1 MRWIRS
7 LSRRLQ
13 SLVSKESS
21 NAALREELR
30 FHLARLVEGNMA
42 QGMPERE
49 AVVAAQAS
57 FGNWAGTTEQCYQ
70 ARGTAWIDDFLQDL
84 RYGLRTL
91 KKHRSF
97 SVTSV
102 LTLAIGI
109 GACTAIFSVVYAVLL
124 RSLPYGSPEQLVNL
138 YTPSLQ
144 LLRQGI
150 PAELFNPSFADFF
163 DLKKQSHLLEAVTLF
178 EQTSFNV
185 AADSHV
191 ERVGAARVDA
201 EFFRTLQSQP
211 EVGRAIDAGDLQ
223 PGSNQVTIISHGLW
237 LEMFGGTKN
246 ILDRTIR
253 FDGATY
259 RIIGVTPAGFAYP
272 HRSDLP
278 AGFGNVDH
286 TQIWVPAAL
295 TPQQRAC
302 RDNCGAFALARLKRG
317 VTLGEAETELSLMM
331 ARLNSLHDPAMHDF
345 VVRLEPLLDI
355 SAGPVRPLMRLLLVS
370 VGLLWLIA
378 CANAANLLMARAAN
392 RTHELGVRAALGAR
406 RERLFRQMLTE
417 SLLLSLA
424 AGCAGTAFAWFFL
437 RGLLRL
443 NPGDIPRIEG
453 AALDL
458 RMLGF
463 LAGITVLTSL
473 LFGVLPSSMASRI
486 NLAAL
491 LKSGE
496 MRGVTGDKAK
506 IRRALSIAQVALVVV
521 LLTATGLL
529 LRSYA
534 KVLEAPVG
542 FSPSTITVNIQ
553 FGPTLDGWPANP
565 RYDTPEKRRAFFAE
579 AVERLQHTPGVQ
591 AAGWIDFLPLS
602 NAEEMNNIEVQGSS
616 DKKDG
621 LVESRRVSPG
631 YFSAMQIPLIRGQ
644 AFSDDAGPK
653 DPEQVIVNETLAR
666 KYFGSADPAGRHI
679 RVSPKDPWLTIVG
692 VIADVRIQNPE
703 TNAQPQIYT
712 CLWQTDTNAW
722 PTNAAYLAVRS
733 ILPETAAILDIRAA
747 VKRLD
752 HDVALA
758 DIHTMRGLKS
768 EKTARRQFQ
777 TMLLTAFSAIAMA
790 LAVIGVYGLLAFWVR
805 QRTSEIGIRMAL
817 GSTRKGLLGLVL
829 REGMILFG
837 TGLGIGIAVSMAL
850 TRLVSGFLYGV
861 PAIDPVTYAMVACLL
876 LFGTMTACVVPG
888 LRATRIDPMK
898 ALRSE

>member
-1 MRWIRS
+1 MRLMQS
-7 LSRRLQ
+7 LIRRLQ
-13 SLVSKESS
+13 SMVSKESS
-21 NAALREELR
+21 NVALHEELR
-30 FHLARLVEGNMA
+30 FHLERLVEENMA
-42 QGMPERE
+42 QGMTERE
-49 AVVAAQAS
+49 AVAAAQAS
-57 FGNWAGTTEQCYQ
+57 FGNWAGTTQQCYQ
-70 ARGTAWIDDFLQDL
+70 ARGTAWIDDLFQDV

-91 KKHRSF
+91 KKQRSF
-97 SVTSV
+97 AVTSV

-109 GACTAIFSVVYAVLL
+109 GACTAIFSVVNAVLL
-124 RSLPYGSPEQLVNL
+124 RSLPYGNPEQLVNL
-138 YTPSLQ
+138 YTPSLR

-150 PAELFNPSFADFF
+150 PAELFNPSFADFS

-178 EQTSFNV
+178 EQTTFNV
-185 AADSHV
+185 AADSQV

-211 EVGRAIDAGDLQ
+211 ELGRAIDAGDQQ

-237 LEMFGGTKN
+237 LEMFDGTKN
-246 ILDRTIR
+246 ILGRAIR

-259 RIIGVTPAGFAYP
+259 RIIGVMPAGFAYP
-272 HRSDLP
+272 HMGDLP
-278 AGFGNVDH
+278 VGFGSVDH
-286 TQIWVPAAL
+286 TQIWLPAAL
-295 TPQQRAC
+295 SPRQMAC
-302 RDNCGAFALARLKRG
+302 RDCGGFVLARLQRG
-317 VTLGEAETELSLMM
+317 VTLREAETELSAIM

-345 VVRLEPLLDI
+345 VGRLEPLLDI

-378 CANAANLLMARAAN
+378 CANAASLLMARAAS
-392 RTHELGVRAALGAR
+392 RTHELGVRATLGAK
-406 RERLFRQMLTE
+406 RERLFRQMITE

-424 AGCAGTAFAWFFL
+424 AGCAGTAFAWFFI

-473 LFGVLPSSMASRI
+473 VFGVLPASIASRV

-491 LKSGE
+491 LKSGG
-496 MRGVTGDKAK
+496 MRGVTDDKAR
-506 IRRALSIAQVALVVV
+506 IRRVLSIAQVALVVV

-534 KVLEAPVG
+534 KVLEVPVG
-542 FSPSTITVNIQ
+542 FSPSTITANIQ
-553 FGPTLDGWPANP
+553 FSPPLAGWPANP
-565 RYDTPEKRRAFFAE
+565 RYDTPEKRKAFFAE
-579 AVERLQHTPGVQ
+579 AIERLQHTPGIQ

-602 NAEEMNNIEVQGSS
+602 NAEDMNNIEVQGSS
-616 DKKDG
+616 NKKDG

-631 YFSAMQIPLIRGQ
+631 YFAAMQIPLIRGK
-644 AFSDDAGPK
+644 AFSDAAGPK
-653 DPEQVIVNETLAR
+653 DPEQVIVNETLATE
-666 KYFGSADPAGRHI
+666 YFGGADPVGRHI
-679 RVSPKDPWLTIVG
+679 RVSPKDPWLSIIG
-692 VIADVRIQNPE
+692 VIADVRIENPE
-703 TNAQPQIYT
+703 SNAAPQIYT
-712 CLWQTDTNAW
+712 SLWQTDTSAW
-722 PTNAAYLAVRS
+722 PTNLAFLAVRS
-733 ILPETAAILDIRAA
+733 ILPETAEILDIRNAIQ
-747 VKRLD
+747 RLD
-752 HDVALA
+752 PDLALA
-758 DIHTMRGLKS
+758 DIHTMRALKS

-777 TMLLTAFSAIAMA
+777 TMLLTAFSAIAMV

-805 QRTSEIGIRMAL
+805 QRTIEIGIRVAL
-817 GSTRKGLLGLVL
+817 GSTKKGVIGIVL
-829 REGMILFG
+829 REGMILTG

-861 PAIDPVTYAMVACLL
+861 PGIDPYTYLMVACLL

-888 LRATRIDPMK
+888 LRATRIDPIK